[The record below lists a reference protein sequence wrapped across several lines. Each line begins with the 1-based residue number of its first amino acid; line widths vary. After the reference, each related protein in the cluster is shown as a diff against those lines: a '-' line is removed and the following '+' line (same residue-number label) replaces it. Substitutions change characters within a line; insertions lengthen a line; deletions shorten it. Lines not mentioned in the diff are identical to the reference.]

1 MVGVAVPVDDAVTFH
16 VKVAELPAATL
27 DGVAVGVKVNIPF
40 PLTTGLPS
48 VAVTPPVLVT
58 VMLKTSVS
66 PTVYCQLENVTDC
79 PSEAIVGEAPVALKD
94 AEVMATLAGVGV
106 GDGVGVGVGVG
117 AGVTEV
123 PVPRFIVKVPS
134 KIACT
139 TMRPVA
145 IAHITATTKILRC
158 TLFIFLP
165 GKFFCCLKL

>member
-1 MVGVAVPVDDAVTFH
+1 
-16 VKVAELPAATL
+16 
-27 DGVAVGVKVNIPF
+27 
-40 PLTTGLPS
+40 
-48 VAVTPPVLVT
+48 
-58 VMLKTSVS
+58 
-66 PTVYCQLENVTDC
+66 
-79 PSEAIVGEAPVALKD
+79 VALKD

-123 PVPRFIVKVPS
+123 PVPRFIVNVPS

-158 TLFIFLP
+158 VLFIFLP
-165 GKFFCCLKL
+165 SKFFLLS